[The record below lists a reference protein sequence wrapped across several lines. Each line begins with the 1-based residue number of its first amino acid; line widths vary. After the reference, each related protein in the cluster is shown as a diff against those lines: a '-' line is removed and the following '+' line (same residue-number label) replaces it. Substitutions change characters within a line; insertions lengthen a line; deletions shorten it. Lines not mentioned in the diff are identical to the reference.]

1 LEAFN
6 VNPLLYVVVDIRLD
20 RLVEEAIPL
29 TTEVKVLPLKLSP
42 LEFTAVVVEVTPLT
56 EEVIVLP
63 LLFTELLLITDDV
76 AVTPLMVVVSVLPDK
91 T

>member
-42 LEFTAVVVEVTPLT
+42 LLLTAVVVEITPFTSL
-56 EEVIVLP
+56 VIILP
-63 LLFTELLLITDDV
+63 LLHHQ
-76 AVTPLMVVVSVLPDK
+76 
-91 T
+91 